1 MIVTY
6 LLISTPPAKEYE
18 VYNTLKGLKDV
29 KEVHP
34 LFGEYDL
41 IVKLEEE
48 SIEKTK
54 EIIVEKIKEIDGV
67 LDLKTLSSV
76 QF

>member
-1 MIVTY
+1 MVVTY
-6 LLISTPPAKEYE
+6 ILITTSPAEEHE
-18 VYNTLKGLKDV
+18 VYNTLRKLKDV

-54 EIIVEKIKEIDGV
+54 GIIVEEIQEIDGV
-67 LDLKTLSSV
+67 MDMKTLSSN

>member
-1 MIVTY
+1 MVVTY
-6 LLISTPPAKEYE
+6 ILITTSPAKEHE
-18 VYNTLKGLKDV
+18 VYNTLRKLKDV

-54 EIIVEKIKEIDGV
+54 GIIVEEIQEIDGV
-67 LDLKTLSSV
+67 MDMKTLSSN

>member
-1 MIVTY
+1 MVVTY
-6 LLISTPPAKEYE
+6 LLITTSPAEEHE
-18 VYNTLKGLKDV
+18 VYNTLRKLKDV

-54 EIIVEKIKEIDGV
+54 RVRCYE
-67 LDLKTLSSV
+67 
-76 QF
+76 